1 MSQPNTGLTQSLQT
15 RIVNYA
21 KRLGVEPTLMF
32 SRYGLERF
40 LYRLSKSEYAEQFVL
55 KGALMMLVWANETVR
70 ATRDADLLG
79 FGELTPDEL
88 TCIFRKIAVIPSAPD
103 DGVVFL
109 PESVAVTAIREADQ
123 YGGERV
129 RLDGRLGTVR
139 LSLQIDVGIGD
150 AVYPPPE
157 WLEYP
162 SLLDV
167 PRPMLRTYQPETSIA
182 EKLHAMVELGES
194 NSRMK
199 DYFDVAE
206 LARIRDFDGAAM
218 SRAIRETFER
228 RDTPLVA
235 VPIGLTSS
243 FGRDPGKQRQWE
255 AFVSKN
261 RGDAS
266 MGFEA
271 WVLRVAFFAGPVLI
285 ALSRG
290 EELRGRW
297 QASGQW
303 WIPEGER
310 EPGASE
316 S

>member
-1 MSQPNTGLTQSLQT
+1 MSQPNTGLTQSLQA
-15 RIVNYA
+15 RIVNHA

-40 LYRLSKSEYAEQFVL
+40 LYRLSKSAYAEQFVL
-55 KGALMMLVWANETVR
+55 KGALMMLVWAGETVR

-88 TCIFRKIAVIPSAPD
+88 ARIFREIAVVPSAPD
-103 DGVVFL
+103 DGMVFL
-109 PESVAVTAIREADQ
+109 PETVAVTAIRDADQ

-129 RLDGRLGTVR
+129 RLDGRLGTVK

-182 EKLHAMVELGES
+182 EKLHAMVELGQS

-199 DYFDVAE
+199 DYFDIAE
-206 LARIRDFDGAAM
+206 LARIREFDGAAL
-218 SRAIRETFER
+218 SRAIRETFTR
-228 RDTPLVA
+228 RKTPIA
-235 VPIGLTSS
+235 ASPAGLTSR
-243 FGRDPGKQRQWE
+243 FGTEPGKQRQWE

-261 RGDAS
+261 RVDAS
-266 MGFEA
+266 KGFEA
-271 WVLRVAFFAGPVLI
+271 WVLRVALFAQPVLI

-290 EELRGRW
+290 ETLAGSW
-297 QASGQW
+297 PAGGPW
-303 WIPEGER
+303 WIPG
-310 EPGASE
+310 GGKKK
-316 S
+316 